1 LDALGVEERGDGLE
15 LTEDGFVTLGVELGN
30 GLKRSGREVGREELK
45 AVEGKQAGIKSG
57 EDGF

>member
-45 AVEGKQAGIKSG
+45 AVERK
-57 EDGF
+57 